1 VSGLAI
7 RRALIV
13 GGGIAGTSLA
23 LQLQRTG
30 IEAEILEKEPVWGAT
45 GTGITLMGPALR
57 ALQRLGLLDRCLAEG
72 AGFTEMTL
80 FTAAGDLLEKV
91 RLHQLLGPDYP
102 AIGGMMRPTLHRIVS
117 EAALD
122 AGAKV
127 RTGVSVTALRQHADC
142 VEADLTDGTSASYDL
157 VVGADGWRSR
167 VRRLL
172 LGAEDPKP
180 YFLEQAVWRA
190 VLDRPAAVTG
200 EFQFYGPGVK
210 AGVTPLG
217 PDRMYMFLVEPD
229 APRVAPEPAR
239 RPARMRELLAPFGG
253 VLADVRDTITAPG
266 QVDVRPLYAML
277 LPAPWYRGRVL
288 LIGDAAHATTPQ
300 LAMGGAIALEDS
312 LVLPE
317 LLASEGDLE
326 SALSAFMTRR
336 FDRCRL
342 VVENSV
348 QLSEW
353 EKSAAEHGEDAAR
366 LQNESFAALAA
377 DI

>member
-1 VSGLAI
+1 LSDFAA
-7 RRALIV
+7 RRVLIV

-23 LQLQRTG
+23 LQLRRTG

-80 FTAAGDLLEKV
+80 FTAEGDLLDKV
-91 RLHQLLGPDYP
+91 RLHQLLGPNYP
-102 AIGGMMRPTLHRIVS
+102 AIGGMLRPTLHRILS
-117 EAALD
+117 ETALD
-122 AGAKV
+122 TGVKV
-127 RTGVSVTALRQHADC
+127 RTGVSVVALRQQADC
-142 VEADLTDGTSASYDL
+142 VEADLTDGTSASFDL

-172 LGAEDPKP
+172 LGPQDPKP
-180 YFLEQAVWRA
+180 HFLGQAVWRA
-190 VLDRPAAVTG
+190 VLNRPASVTG

-229 APRVAPEPAR
+229 APRVAPEPSR

-253 VLADVRDTITAPG
+253 VLAEVRDTISDPG
-266 QVDVRPLYAML
+266 QVDVRPLYAVL

-312 LVLPE
+312 LVLSE
-317 LLASEGDLE
+317 LLASERDLG
-326 SALSAFMTRR
+326 SALSAFMLRR
-336 FDRCRL
+336 FDRCRM

-353 EKSAAEHGEDAAR
+353 EKSAADHGEDAAR

>member
-1 VSGLAI
+1 MSSPAV
-7 RRALIV
+7 RRVLIV

-23 LQLQRTG
+23 LQLQRAG
-30 IEAEILEKEPVWGAT
+30 IETEILEKQPVWGAT

-72 AGFTEMTL
+72 TGFTEMTL
-80 FTAAGDLLEKV
+80 FTADGDFLEKV
-91 RLHQLLGPDYP
+91 KLHQLLGPNYP
-102 AIGGMMRPTLHRIVS
+102 AIGGMLRPTLHRIVS

-122 AGAKV
+122 RGVKV
-127 RTGVSVTALRQHADC
+127 RTSASITALRQHASC
-142 VEADLTDGTSASYDL
+142 VEVDLTDGTSDSYDL

-172 LGAEDPKP
+172 LGPQDPEP
-180 YFLEQAVWRA
+180 YFLGQAVWRV

-210 AGVTPLG
+210 AGFTPLG

-229 APRVAPEPAR
+229 ASPVCPEPSR

-253 VLADVRDTITAPG
+253 VVAEIRDTITDPE
-266 QVDVRPLYAML
+266 QIDVRPLYAVL

-288 LIGDAAHATTPQ
+288 LVGDAAHATTPQ

-312 LVLPE
+312 LVLSE
-317 LLASEGDLE
+317 LLASESDLE
-326 SALSAFMTRR
+326 TALSTFMRRR
-336 FDRCRL
+336 FDRCRM

-353 EKSAAEHGEDAAR
+353 EKSAAEHGADAAR

-377 DI
+377 EI